1 MGRTIGVLVMEHVAV
16 GVVEGDRIAGAI
28 HVFPERGGEADSL
41 RDVPGEEIAACIGR
55 QVLLAADGKEV
66 TALGVGVP
74 GVILEGVVADSPN
87 LQQLKGLDLQAIL
100 GAAFPAAAVRI
111 RNDADTVAAGIAAK
125 RGELDRLVRV
135 WTLGTGIGFGRYPWV
150 PGMGEGGHC
159 VVTVDPKE
167 RFCGC
172 GGLGHLEGIMGHRSM
187 RLRFLDL
194 EPEEVFDNARGGDE
208 RCRDF
213 ARLWHR
219 ALAGATATSIHFDG
233 PGKFYITG
241 PNARFIDSPLLN
253 TYLQEMVKMS
263 PLQGSFLEVLETSD
277 EIAIIGAAVSAARVA
292 TVSPSSTT
300 A

>member
-1 MGRTIGVLVMEHVAV
+1 MGRTIGVLAMEHVAV
-16 GVVEGDRIAGAI
+16 GVVEGDRIAGPI
-28 HVFPERGGEADSL
+28 RVFPEGGDADSL
-41 RDVPGEEIAACIGR
+41 RDMPGEEIAACIRR
-55 QVLLAADGKEV
+55 QVLLAAEGSDV

-74 GVILEGVVADSPN
+74 GIILDGVVAESPN

-111 RNDADTVAAGIAAK
+111 RNDADTVAAGIAAT

-135 WTLGTGIGFGRYPWV
+135 WTLGTGVGFGRYPWV

-159 VVTVDPKE
+159 VVSLDPKE

-172 GGLGHLEGIMGHRSM
+172 GGLGHLEGIMGHRAM
-187 RLRFLDL
+187 RLRFLDM
-194 EPEEVFDNARGGDE
+194 EPEEVFENARRGDE

-241 PNARFIDSPLLN
+241 PNAKFIDSPLLN

-277 EIAIIGAAVSAARVA
+277 EIAIIGAAVSAARFA
-292 TVSPSSTT
+292 TGSPSSTP